1 MKVIDPIYANL
12 INCVLYFINNVQMD
26 EGWGGEG
33 GITLQQSNNIKKVTH
48 HIILYIENKRGRDE
62 NKIVQT
68 VQ

>member
-1 MKVIDPIYANL
+1 MRD
-12 INCVLYFINNVQMD
+12 
-26 EGWGGEG
+26 GGG

-48 HIILYIENKRGRDE
+48 NIILYIENKRGRDE

>member
-26 EGWGGEG
+26 EGWG
-33 GITLQQSNNIKKVTH
+33 ITLQQSNNIKKVTH
-48 HIILYIENKRGRDE
+48 NIILYIENKRGRDE